1 MDFCSLQH
9 IRDRRSTSRELCL
22 PATFRLQGLS
32 TLMTAFSLRS
42 LAGFVSHRQRSWD
55 SPFGAFPSRKVS
67 RRLRLKAP
75 TYRFSRDCT
84 RHSSGMPASRA
95 AVSGLLPLRE
105 SLAGQHEFKV
115 PTAGCSH
122 GLHPSRVIRRA
133 PWPRFRPA
141 SSHALSTSRPKPAP
155 QRLRVSVD
163 ARLAPP
169 TRSGE
174 PLTLGETTLLGF
186 PHRHDPQH
194 SNETP
199 LGLWVHLTSRRAL
212 LPAADDP

>member
-84 RHSSGMPASRA
+84 RRSSGMPASRA
-95 AVSGLLPLRE
+95 AVSGLLPVRE
-105 SLAGQHEFKV
+105 SLARRHAFNV
-115 PTAGCSH
+115 SAAGCSH
-122 GLHPSRVIRRA
+122 GLCPSRVSVGHLGRDFA
-133 PWPRFRPA
+133 QPPLTRFRSPA
-141 SSHALSTSRPKPAP
+141 GASAAAP
-155 QRLRVSVD
+155 QSIYRCPLG
-163 ARLAPP
+163 P
-169 TRSGE
+169 TR
-174 PLTLGETTLLGF
+174 PWRRTALTG
-186 PHRHDPQH
+186 
-194 SNETP
+194 
-199 LGLWVHLTSRRAL
+199 
-212 LPAADDP
+212 